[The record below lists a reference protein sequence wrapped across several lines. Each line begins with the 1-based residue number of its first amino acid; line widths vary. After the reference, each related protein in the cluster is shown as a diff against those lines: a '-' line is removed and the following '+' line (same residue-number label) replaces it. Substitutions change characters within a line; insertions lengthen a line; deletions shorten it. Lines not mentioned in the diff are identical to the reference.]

1 MYARDVVNTYT
12 SNLDTVLLQGSL
24 VEKLVSGRIAKQPF
38 IDQEGSIVRKKQDA
52 LEKIMNIIKAF

>member
-12 SNLDTVLLQGSL
+12 CNLATVLLQGSL

>member
-1 MYARDVVNTYT
+1 M
-12 SNLDTVLLQGSL
+12 DTVLLQGSL

>member
-12 SNLDTVLLQGSL
+12 CNLDTVLLQGSL